1 MVLLQ
6 TCKGNFKIELKHF
19 LQYTFFS
26 PLASSTKDRNSSICL
41 IVGGVK
47 SLTAMWRSPIW
58 HSSHKKGKLHVMT
71 KKKANVQR
79 TRMHSSRMRTSRS
92 LTICRSLLPGGGV
105 SARGVSAPGGV
116 CSGGSAL
123 GGLLQGGLLRGVSVL
138 GGVYSGGVS
147 APGGWHPSMH

>member
-47 SLTAMWRSPIW
+47 SFTGMWRNPIL
-58 HSSHKKGKLHVMT
+58 HSSHRKGQLHVMT
-71 KKKANVQR
+71 KKKANVKR
-79 TRMHSSRMRTSRS
+79 NICSETVVYYEIYSDLPSGMFGFEDVKATRYATPSSCKY
-92 LTICRSLLPGGGV
+92 LKCPV
-105 SARGVSAPGGV
+105 
-116 CSGGSAL
+116 
-123 GGLLQGGLLRGVSVL
+123 
-138 GGVYSGGVS
+138 
-147 APGGWHPSMH
+147 